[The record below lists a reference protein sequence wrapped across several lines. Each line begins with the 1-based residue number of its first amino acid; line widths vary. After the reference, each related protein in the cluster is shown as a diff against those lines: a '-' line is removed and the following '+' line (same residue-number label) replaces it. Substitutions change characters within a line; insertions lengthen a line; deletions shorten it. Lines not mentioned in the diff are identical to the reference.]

1 MNRYLDFENDIANI
15 ESLINKLNLNSS
27 NYKFEKNKLE
37 DQKKK
42 LIKKIYSNLSPWEKV
57 QVARHANRPHSK
69 DYINMVFDDVIYL
82 HGDKKY
88 ADDPAILGCLGK
100 IFDQSV
106 MIIGKEKGNSME
118 SRIQHNFGMA
128 KPEGYRKAQ
137 RLMTIADKFNLP
149 VVTFVDTAGAFP
161 GKDAEERGQSE
172 SIASS
177 IQTSLK
183 IGSPIISIII
193 GEGGS
198 GGAIALA
205 SANKVLMFE
214 NAIYSVISPEGCAS
228 ILWRDPSKSLEA
240 AKAMKLTANEL
251 LKLGIIDEVI
261 SEPIGGAHRNKME
274 SVLSVKNAIEKYLE
288 EFKNFSREAIFEQR
302 KNKFLSIGKY
312 KGLNTFL
319 KDENY
324 RNVKNNIAVLVKN
337 KYLKISIVFLFIIT
351 LGLFLVW

>member
-106 MIIGKEKGNSME
+106 MIIGTEKGNSME

-205 SANKVLMFE
+205 TADIVLMLE
-214 NAIYSVISPEGCAS
+214 HSIYSVISPEGCSS
-228 ILWRDPSKSLEA
+228 ILWRSNNFTKKA
-240 AKAMKLTANEL
+240 AEN
-251 LKLGIIDEVI
+251 LKISAQDCLKNKIIDSIVEEVD
-261 SEPIGGAHRNKME
+261 GGAHRYPEDQASILKNQIIN
-274 SVLSVKNAIEKYLE
+274 SINNLNTLSVE
-288 EFKNFSREAIFEQR
+288 SRR
-302 KNKFLSIGKY
+302 KKRNEKFLNMTSDI
-312 KGLNTFL
+312 
-319 KDENY
+319 
-324 RNVKNNIAVLVKN
+324 
-337 KYLKISIVFLFIIT
+337 
-351 LGLFLVW
+351 

>member
-106 MIIGKEKGNSME
+106 MIIGTEKGNSME

-205 SANKVLMFE
+205 TADIVLMLE
-214 NAIYSVISPEGCAS
+214 HSIYSVISPEGCSS
-228 ILWRDPSKSLEA
+228 ILWRSNNFTKKAAESL
-240 AKAMKLTANEL
+240 KLTAQDC
-251 LKLGIIDEVI
+251 LKNKIIDSIVEEVD
-261 SEPIGGAHRNKME
+261 GGAHRYPEDQASILKNQIIN
-274 SVLSVKNAIEKYLE
+274 SINNLNTLSVET
-288 EFKNFSREAIFEQR
+288 RR
-302 KNKFLSIGKY
+302 KKRNEKFLNMTSDI
-312 KGLNTFL
+312 
-319 KDENY
+319 
-324 RNVKNNIAVLVKN
+324 
-337 KYLKISIVFLFIIT
+337 
-351 LGLFLVW
+351 